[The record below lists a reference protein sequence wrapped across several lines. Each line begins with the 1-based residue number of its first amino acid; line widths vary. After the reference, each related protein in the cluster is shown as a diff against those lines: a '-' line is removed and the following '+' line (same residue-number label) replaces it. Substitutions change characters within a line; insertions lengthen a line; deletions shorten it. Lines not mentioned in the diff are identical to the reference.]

1 MTPKEINDLKITY
14 NKMLEEGRAMWDE
27 LRSIQK
33 HMNQITDKL
42 IDVEGDDYDG
52 IPIIFG
58 AGYWIDESLLEKT
71 E

>member
-1 MTPKEINDLKITY
+1 MTPTEINELKITY

-42 IDVEGDDYDG
+42 IEVEGDDYDG

>member
-1 MTPKEINDLKITY
+1 VTPKEINDLKITY

>member
-1 MTPKEINDLKITY
+1 MTPKEINDLKIAY

-42 IDVEGDDYDG
+42 IEVEGADYDG

>member
-1 MTPKEINDLKITY
+1 MTPKEINGLKITY

-42 IDVEGDDYDG
+42 IEVEGDDYDG
-52 IPIIFG
+52 VPIIFG

-71 E
+71 

>member
-42 IDVEGDDYDG
+42 IEVEGDDYDG

>member
-1 MTPKEINDLKITY
+1 MTPKEINDLKIAY

-42 IDVEGDDYDG
+42 IEVEGADYDG

-58 AGYWIDESLLEKT
+58 DGYWIDESLLEKT
-71 E
+71 

>member
-42 IDVEGDDYDG
+42 IEVEGDDYDG
-52 IPIIFG
+52 VPIIFG

-71 E
+71 